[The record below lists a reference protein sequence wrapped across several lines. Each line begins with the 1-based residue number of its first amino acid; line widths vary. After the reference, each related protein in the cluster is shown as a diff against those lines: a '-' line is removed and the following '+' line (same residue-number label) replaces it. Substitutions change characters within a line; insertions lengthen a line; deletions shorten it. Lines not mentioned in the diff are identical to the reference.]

1 MTKKEEQTPTPTIFD
16 YEWTDHI
23 LSLFGDSEI
32 YDGKPTVDGL
42 RRVAQKILGPIRSS
56 KTKVIQVPT
65 TDNEIAATVRVR
77 VRINDQTFDGCANVT
92 EASAPDIIG
101 PHVVALAETRAEGR
115 ALKKAL
121 NLRVLTKE
129 EAGLNEPESNS
140 TLKISQTQIDAINN
154 QAKNFNINVDKL
166 LLAKY
171 NITKEKITE
180 LTCENALEI
189 FEQFSNF
196 ANSEVPKEYLN
207 D

>member
-1 MTKKEEQTPTPTIFD
+1 MTKKEEQTPTIYD

-23 LSLFGDSEI
+23 LSLFGKDEI

-42 RRVAQKILGPIRSS
+42 RRVAQKILGPIKTS
-56 KTKVIQVPT
+56 KTKVVQVPT
-65 TDNEIAATVRVR
+65 MENEIAATVRVR
-77 VRINDQTFDGCANVT
+77 VSIGDQTFDGCANVT

-129 EAGLNEPESNS
+129 EAGLNESDSNS
-140 TLKISQTQIDAINN
+140 IQKISQTQIDAIHN
-154 QAKNFNINVDKL
+154 QAKNFNISIDKL
-166 LLAKY
+166 LTSKY
-171 NITKEKITE
+171 NKTKEMITE

>member
-1 MTKKEEQTPTPTIFD
+1 MSETEKQPAPTILD

-23 LSLFGDSEI
+23 LSLFGEKEI

-42 RRVAQKILGPIRSS
+42 RRIAQKILGEIQCS
-56 KTKVIQVPT
+56 KTKVIQKPT
-65 TDNEIAATVRVR
+65 PDNGMATTVKVRVT
-77 VRINDQTFDGCANVT
+77 INGKTFDGCANVT

-101 PHVVALAETRAEGR
+101 QHVVALAETRAEGR

-129 EAGLNEPESNS
+129 EAGLNELDTNN
-140 TLKISQTQIDAINN
+140 TLKISQTQIDAINR
-154 QAKNFNINVDKL
+154 QAVNFNINVDKL
-166 LLAKY
+166 LIDKY
-171 NITKEKITE
+171 NKTKDTIHE